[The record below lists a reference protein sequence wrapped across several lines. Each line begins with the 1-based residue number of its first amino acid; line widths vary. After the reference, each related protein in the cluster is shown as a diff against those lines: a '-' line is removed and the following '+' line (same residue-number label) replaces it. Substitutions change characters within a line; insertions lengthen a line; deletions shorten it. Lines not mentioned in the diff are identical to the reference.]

1 MKIVL
6 EKTYISKSIMII
18 IFIAIVL
25 NIFQLEIDKNNI
37 DILVLLTFIII
48 FIISIYNIF
57 KDKTPYSLNKT
68 FWYYNLIFNFIAP
81 LIQYLTDYREWGY
94 ILNNDDYLNTN
105 ILIIFSLIIYLLFY
119 RRVNKKMIIK
129 QEETSFEFSKLIKVF
144 LVILSITCLIIGIR
158 NVGFSNLFS
167 RSENNYAISEDG
179 MFNTIFTHII
189 KCIPVY
195 TFVLLYMKDK
205 KLNIINIFLIFT
217 IIILNFPTSTTRF
230 WMGAIYI
237 GIFLLIF
244 NKNIKNNRRFD
255 LLIMFTFTIIFSI
268 MYSFKFHDIDYFI
281 KNGIEVKDLTES
293 YNSVDYDAYSII
305 ARGLKYVENN
315 DYVYGK
321 QVVGTIF
328 FMIPRSIWNNKPTPT
343 GELIA
348 NAQGQSYTNI
358 SCPYIMEGYINFGI
372 LGVIIFQI
380 VLSMIFCRLDKEYWS
395 KRNCNKYIKIIYP
408 FLMGFVFYLERG
420 ALHPVVVY
428 LFCFCIPLIFMCFI
442 DKFKKLNK
450 GELTEKSE

>member
-6 EKTYISKSIMII
+6 KKAYISKSIMII

-25 NIFQLEIDKNNI
+25 NIYQLEIDKNNI

-48 FIISIYNIF
+48 CIISIYNIF
-57 KDKTPYSLNKT
+57 QDKTPYSLNKT

-81 LIQYLTDYREWGY
+81 LIQYLTDYHEWGY
-94 ILNNDDYLNTN
+94 ILNNNDYLNTN
-105 ILIIFSLIIYLLFY
+105 MLIIFSLLIYLLFY
-119 RRVNKKMIIK
+119 RRVNNKMIIK
-129 QEETSFEFSKLIKVF
+129 KEETSFEFSKLIKVF
-144 LVILSITCLIIGIR
+144 LVILSIACLIIGIR

-195 TFVLLYMKDK
+195 TFILLYMKDR
-205 KLNIINIFLIFT
+205 KLNIISIFLIF
-217 IIILNFPTSTTRF
+217 IIIVLNFPTSTTRF

-237 GIFLLIF
+237 GIFLLMF

-255 LLIMFTFTIIFSI
+255 LLIVFTFTILFSI
-268 MYSFKFHDIDYFI
+268 MYSFKFHNIDYFI

-328 FMIPRSIWNNKPTPT
+328 FMIPRSIWGNKPNPT

-348 NAQGQSYTNI
+348 NAQGQNYTNI

-380 VLSMIFCRLDKEYWS
+380 VLSRIFSRIDKEYWS

-428 LFCFCIPLIFMCFI
+428 LFCFCIPLIFMYFI
-442 DKFKKLNK
+442 DKLKKLNK
-450 GELTEKSE
+450 SGLIEKSE